1 MMADLDLNHCALNTI
16 QRDYP
21 ICAPEDVA
29 QVQGDNQAADFVLD
43 EIHALVQ
50 RGGAT
55 VRENAGR
62 SLH

>member
-1 MMADLDLNHCALNTI
+1 
-16 QRDYP
+16 
-21 ICAPEDVA
+21 
-29 QVQGDNQAADFVLD
+29 LD